1 MYLSSLYTYA
11 MSSKIISA
19 QNASLQKNNC
29 FSSKPVVHVMDSGN
43 LKITTE
49 FDFLFFPNEYYEK

>member
-19 QNASLQKNNC
+19 QNASLQENNC
-29 FSSKPVVHVMDSGN
+29 FSSKPVVPRN
-43 LKITTE
+43 E
-49 FDFLFFPNEYYEK
+49 FGKSKNYDLIWFLVFP